1 MPGFRSCQ
9 SCGAHA
15 SAAVAETSFASG
27 LYDEVDTGIS
37 AAVVTNAAYDEIDE
51 TPVPLAEAAYVEPR
65 ASMHEAA
72 AQSTYDEID
81 NTPTAHGA
89 VLAEAAYME
98 PGVPTGLPAAAAH
111 YDTIEQPAGA
121 TSAVDDGSYDMPSG
135 FGDDT
140 GAEYDEVER
149 PAIVRQEN
157 GYNAL
162 VLARQLYADQTD
174 GRQFSV
180 EI

>member
-1 MPGFRSCQ
+1 MPGFRFCQ
-9 SCGAHA
+9 SCGADA
-15 SAAVAETSFASG
+15 STTVAETSFASG

-51 TPVPLAEAAYVEPR
+51 TPVPLAEAAY
-65 ASMHEAA
+65 
-72 AQSTYDEID
+72 
-81 NTPTAHGA
+81 
-89 VLAEAAYME
+89 E

-121 TSAVDDGSYDMPSG
+121 TSAVDDGTYDMPSG

-162 VLARQLYADQTD
+162 VPARQLYADQTD